1 MFEKELETVSG
12 ELNRSRWL
20 PFIGKGKALRLLCES
35 VSRLTALC
43 HDELH
48 ENSLKTVERMN
59 ELDILFNEREEEREE
74 QFSEHLDKQKKAII
88 LASSKAFCE
97 GVCPGRSQSSL
108 CGCQRRNKYTR
119 RLVEYF
125 DEYMAEN
132 ADKTVNEYKESPK
145 WKSNDKK

>member
-43 HDELH
+43 HDKLH

-97 GVCPGRSQSSL
+97 ESAPDVPNRPFAVAKGATNIQGV
-108 CGCQRRNKYTR
+108 
-119 RLVEYF
+119 
-125 DEYMAEN
+125 
-132 ADKTVNEYKESPK
+132 
-145 WKSNDKK
+145 W